1 MEKQKLIVYFSSLS
15 VCGGVET
22 FAKIFI
28 KQMHKHYDI
37 TFVYCIDKGNSSKE
51 IEEFVPVEKYRGQE
65 LFCDI
70 FLSLTSYGIRC
81 DTVTAQVKIL
91 MVHANYSSPHLIDYS
106 PDIIGKYDSFVA
118 VSDSSAKGFKERYG
132 IMPDVIYNLVDV

>member
-1 MEKQKLIVYFSSLS
+1 MEKQKLIVYLSSLS
-15 VCGGVET
+15 VGVGVVT

-37 TFVYCIDKGNSSKE
+37 TFVYCIDKGSTTKE
-51 IEEFVPVEKYRGQE
+51 IEKFVPVEKYRGQD

-70 FLSLTSYGIRC
+70 FLALTSWGTRC
-81 DTVTAQVKIL
+81 DTVTAQVKTL
-91 MVHANYSSPHLIDYS
+91 MIHANYSSPHLINYS

>member
-1 MEKQKLIVYFSSLS
+1 MEKQKLIVYLSSLS
-15 VCGGVET
+15 VGGGVVT
-22 FAKIFI
+22 FAKVFI

-37 TFVYCIDKGNSSKE
+37 TFVYCIDKGNTTKE
-51 IEEFVPVEKYRGQE
+51 IEEFVPVEKYKGQD

-70 FLSLTSYGIRC
+70 FLSLTSWGTHC
-81 DTVTAQVKIL
+81 DTVTAQVKTL
-91 MVHANYSSPHLIDYS
+91 MIHANYSSPHLINYK
-106 PDIIGKYDSFVA
+106 PDIIGNYDSFVA

>member
-1 MEKQKLIVYFSSLS
+1 MIVYLSSLS
-15 VCGGVET
+15 VGGGVVT

-37 TFVYCIDKGNSSKE
+37 TFVYCIDKGGTTKE
-51 IEEFVPVEKYRGQE
+51 IEKFVPVEKYRGQD

-70 FLSLTSYGIRC
+70 FLSLTSWGTRC
-81 DTVTAQVKIL
+81 DTVTAQVKTL
-91 MVHANYSSPHLIDYS
+91 MIHANYSSPHLINYS